1 MLWEKDIA
9 AAAKQMS
16 HTLANLEHHHFK
28 FEAHRRPGDA
38 HIHFFGA
45 DAFSFGA
52 GITLQEGD
60 TMVVDFQGFG
70 RPLRNPLAVDKAKDS
85 LVRVTPL

>member
-1 MLWEKDIA
+1 MQATVLTFDPATRTGTIVA
-9 AAAKQMS
+9 DSGSTM
-16 HTLANLEHHHFK
+16 
-28 FEAHRRPGDA
+28 P
-38 HIHFFGA
+38 FGA

-60 TMVVDFQGFG
+60 TMVVNFQGFG